1 MSAAGIGA
9 GLDPLTDPATG
20 ARPYEGQELR
30 ILNTEVVPIL
40 AYQHEILD
48 PLYEEASGVTLIY
61 ENASHSD
68 VLPRIQTAC
77 AAGGDDFDIMFVEDG
92 WAGALAAL
100 GCLEE
105 LDRLYLA
112 APGDSHPEDFT
123 TRAFGT
129 VAMAKEKWV
138 GMPTLVAVGMFAY
151 RTDLFGDPDE
161 QAAFMERYGR
171 ELTVP
176 QTWDELTEVGEFFTR
191 PEDEL
196 WGFNYRYGTPNNILF
211 DYMIHFGFSRG

>member
-1 MSAAGIGA
+1 MFALPAAGIGA
-9 GLDPLTDPATG
+9 GFDSAYRSRHWSAPW
-20 ARPYEGQELR
+20 EGKELR

-40 AYQHEILD
+40 AYQHQILD

-68 VLPRIQTAC
+68 VLPRIQTTC
-77 AAGGDDFDIMFVEDG
+77 AAQGDDFDIMFVEDG

-105 LDRLYLA
+105 LDRFYLA

-161 QAAFMERYGR
+161 QAAFMDAYGR

-176 QTWDELTEVGEFFTR
+176 QTWDELAKLASSSPVRMMSSGASTIVTGHRT
-191 PEDEL
+191 
-196 WGFNYRYGTPNNILF
+196 T
-211 DYMIHFGFSRG
+211 FSSIT